1 MKQPKIQQQSPY
13 PKSHAKQS
21 FQWFRDLSNKA
32 KQARPGLQVILIT
45 IQIFVG
51 LTAIAASLH
60 TLQKNSQPQTPGVCK
75 SNNKVEKHLRD
86 VGQNNWSRLKHP
98 ISDLPRLDPTDQGQ

>member
-1 MKQPKIQQQSPY
+1 MKQPKNQQQSSC
-13 PKSHAKQS
+13 PKSHTKQS
-21 FQWFRDLSNKA
+21 FQWFKDLSNKA

-60 TLQKNSQPQTPGVCK
+60 TLQKNSQPPTPEVCK
-75 SNNKVEKHLRD
+75 SNNNKLEKHLRD
-86 VGQNNWSRLKHP
+86 AGQNNWSRLEHP
-98 ISDLPRLDPTDQGQ
+98 SSELPRLDPTEH